1 MAAFRT
7 RASAAL
13 AATALVVTAGL
24 AACNGGAT
32 PSPSGMMEESPEA
45 SGMMEESASPSGMME
60 ESPEASGM
68 MEHSPSPSP

>member
-24 AACNGGAT
+24 AACNSGAT

-45 SGMMEESASPSGMME
+45 SGMMEP
-60 ESPEASGM
+60 
-68 MEHSPSPSP
+68 SPSPSP